1 MHRSFFAVKD
11 TFINSGSRES
21 DGVTLQD
28 KNVGQDEI
36 LELKKVFRNKEFH
49 APTRMLIQFNSD
61 EVKSYLTSSNVPSDY
76 KLILKLFETAGT
88 SGLSND
94 YNIAAYPLSESWD
107 EGIGKEADNPKTT
120 VGCSWLNRQN
130 RGEAVSEV
138 TWSNDG
144 GTYISGDEVTQ
155 SFSLSSP
162 DIEMDVTSIAKK
174 WFSGENQNHGFLLR
188 FSGSSELSTQVSGST
203 SQSLDLVEH
212 TLTFATSSISESLTF
227 IDNTVVSSSYQISQS
242 LTLNTHTLNNL
253 SGSISASISY
263 EGVDDGTDDQLITFT
278 VTVVSDGGNKYAI
291 DGITTPNISL
301 RSGNTY
307 RFDQSDSSN
316 GPNHPFRFSETE
328 NGSHG
333 GGSEYTT
340 GVTVVGTHGQAGAY
354 TQLVVS
360 DTTPD
365 LYYYCTVHS
374 GMGND
379 ALLTTSNDV
388 LTSIN
393 YMSSSISSSLSQSLD
408 AVNHFSSSIS
418 SSISQSL
425 TLIQHTTNTTSS
437 SISESI
443 DLTTH
448 TFTTVLSTGEPEDLK
463 FFSRQTNTIY
473 SPKLELRWDDHLPA
487 TGSNTGSLQP
497 LDLSGQTENY
507 VYQLHT
513 REAYKETETV
523 KFRFGARKRYIG
535 KSFSTSIQT
544 VSGSYFAEG
553 SASYSIID
561 MATNEDVIP
570 FSSYTTMS
578 CDPISPYFT
587 QDLNTFEPNRA
598 YKIML
603 KVNHNDGQTHIYDDG
618 FEFILRT

>member
-1 MHRSFFAVKD
+1 M
-11 TFINSGSRES
+11 G
-21 DGVTLQD
+21 
-28 KNVGQDEI
+28 
-36 LELKKVFRNKEFH
+36 
-49 APTRMLIQFNSD
+49 
-61 EVKSYLTSSNVPSDY
+61 
-76 KLILKLFETAGT
+76 
-88 SGLSND
+88 
-94 YNIAAYPLSESWD
+94 
-107 EGIGKEADNPKTT
+107 
-120 VGCSWLNRQN
+120 
-130 RGEAVSEV
+130 
-138 TWSNDG
+138 
-144 GTYISGDEVTQ
+144 
-155 SFSLSSP
+155 SSP
-162 DIEMDVTSIAKK
+162 DIEMDVTPIAKK
-174 WFSGENQNHGFLLR
+174 WFDGTNENHGFLLR
-188 FSGSSELSTQVSGST
+188 FSGSDETGFEVSS
-203 SQSLDLVEH
+203 SISR
-212 TLTFATSSISESLTF
+212 TLTESTRIEIQNVSSSISSSISE
-227 IDNTVVSSSYQISQS
+227 
-242 LTLNTHTLNNL
+242 TLIRLEHF

-388 LTSIN
+388 LTHINSISQSMSASFTSSLATTN
-393 YMSSSISSSLSQSLD
+393 TVSSSISSS
-408 AVNHFSSSIS
+408 FTSSFETVDTI
-418 SSISQSL
+418 
-425 TLIQHTTNTTSS
+425 TNT
-437 SISESI
+437 I
-443 DLTTH
+443 LA
-448 TFTTVLSTGEPEDLK
+448 TGQAEDLK

-497 LDLSGQTENY
+497 LDLSGLTENY

-523 KFRFGARKRYIG
+523 KFRFGARKRYID

-553 SASYSIID
+553 SASYSVID
-561 MATNEDVIP
+561 MATNENIIP

-587 QDLNTFEPNRA
+587 QDLNTFEPNRS
-598 YKIML
+598 YKVL
-603 KVNHNDGQTHIYDDG
+603 VRVKHNDGQVIVYDDD
-618 FEFILRT
+618 FEFILRS